1 MVLKNKEGNK
11 KEICCKFSSSDFR
24 FEISAK
30 NCIRITLGPE
40 AVFFS
45 QELTPKAVLWMHN
58 DTEKNQ
64 LTKKSSLDFQI
75 LNIT

>member
-11 KEICCKFSSSDFR
+11 KEICRKFSSSDFR

-40 AVFFS
+40 VVFFS
-45 QELTPKAVLWMHN
+45 QELTPKAAL
-58 DTEKNQ
+58 
-64 LTKKSSLDFQI
+64 
-75 LNIT
+75 

>member
-11 KEICCKFSSSDFR
+11 KEICRKFSSSDFR

-45 QELTPKAVLWMHN
+45 QELTPKAAL
-58 DTEKNQ
+58 
-64 LTKKSSLDFQI
+64 
-75 LNIT
+75 